1 MKRSFIILNV
11 FFFLTAILFAG
22 NLAAEGGRDALV
34 LYNSRQFKEAIAV
47 CEDEIKSD
55 PTHVDSYVVMCWSLV
70 GNREYAR
77 AEQTAYD
84 GLKQSR
90 YDIRLI
96 EVLGEAKFYLG
107 KNSEALKQ
115 FQEYLSIAPDR
126 TGSRVG
132 IAYYYM
138 GEIYIRQ
145 TKFQHADISL
155 SAAVR
160 KQPLSDYWWTRLGY
174 AREMAGNYYEAM
186 TAYEE
191 ALKLDPLKTDAI
203 NGKSRVAAHL
213 R

>member
-1 MKRSFIILNV
+1 MKRSLILI
-11 FFFLTAILFAG
+11 FLALLGVSAFAQKKKDG
-22 NLAAEGGRDALV
+22 LV
-34 LYNSRQFKEAIAV
+34 LYYNKNYKESIAV
-47 CEDEIKSD
+47 CEDEIKAD
-55 PTHVDSYVVMCWSLV
+55 PNRVDSYVVLCWSLI

-77 AEQTAYD
+77 AEQRAYD
-84 GLKQSR
+84 GLKLSR

-107 KNSEALKQ
+107 KNDEALKQ
-115 FQEYLSIAPDR
+115 FQEYISIAPDR

-132 IAYYYM
+132 LAYYFM

-145 TKFQHADISL
+145 TKFQHADIAL

-160 KQPLSDYWWTRLGY
+160 KDPHSDSWWTRLGY
-174 AREMAGNYYEAM
+174 AREMAGNYAESL

-191 ALKLDPLKTDAI
+191 ALKLNPSKTDAVR
-203 NGKSRVAAHL
+203 GKERVAEYI

>member
-1 MKRSFIILNV
+1 M
-11 FFFLTAILFAG
+11 FLVWGSASLFAQ
-22 NLAAEGGRDALV
+22 AKRDALV
-34 LYNSRQFKEAIAV
+34 LYNNRKYKEAIEV
-47 CEDEIKSD
+47 CDEEIKAD
-55 PTHVDSYVVMCWSLV
+55 PGHVDSYVVMCWSLV
-70 GNREYAR
+70 ANREYAR
-77 AEQTAYD
+77 AEQIAYD

-90 YDIRLI
+90 YDMRLI
-96 EVLGEAKFYLG
+96 EVLGEAKYYLG

-132 IAYYYM
+132 TAYYYM

-145 TKFQHADISL
+145 TKFQKADISL

-160 KQPLSDYWWTRLGY
+160 KNPLSDYWWTRLGY

-186 TAYEE
+186 SAYEE
-191 ALKLDPLKTDAI
+191 ALKLDPLKNDAI
-203 NGKSRVAAHL
+203 NGKERVAARL

>member
-1 MKRSFIILNV
+1 MLLSVLV
-11 FFFLTAILFAG
+11 LPLFAQ
-22 NLAAEGGRDALV
+22 NNRDALV
-34 LYNSRQFKEAIAV
+34 LYNNRKFKEAVEV
-47 CEDEIKSD
+47 CEDEIKAD

-77 AEQTAYD
+77 AEQIAYE

-90 YDIRLI
+90 YDMRLI
-96 EVLGEAKFYLG
+96 EVLGEAKYFLG

-115 FQEYLSIAPDR
+115 FQEYLAIAPDR

-132 IAYYYM
+132 TAYYYM

-145 TKFQHADISL
+145 TKFQRADISL

-160 KQPLSDYWWTRLGY
+160 KNPLSDYWWTRLGY

-186 TAYEE
+186 AAYEE

-203 NGKSRVAAHL
+203 NGKDRVAARL

>member
-1 MKRSFIILNV
+1 MAFC
-11 FFFLTAILFAG
+11 FGAFAQSK
-22 NLAAEGGRDALV
+22 RDALV
-34 LYNSRQFKEAIAV
+34 LYNNRKFKDAIDV
-47 CEDEIKSD
+47 CEEEIKAD
-55 PTHVDSYVVMCWSLV
+55 PGHVDSYVVMCWALV

-77 AEQTAYD
+77 AEQVAYE

-90 YDIRLI
+90 YDMRLI
-96 EVLGEAKFYLG
+96 EVLGEAKYFLG
-107 KNSEALKQ
+107 KNSESLKQ

-132 IAYYYM
+132 TAYYYM

-145 TKFQHADISL
+145 TKFQKADISL

-160 KQPLSDYWWTRLGY
+160 KNPLSDSWWTRLGY
-174 AREMAGNYYEAM
+174 AREMAGNYMEAMAAYEA
-186 TAYEE
+186 

-203 NGKSRVAAHL
+203 NGKDRVSAHL

>member
-1 MKRSFIILNV
+1 MKRNLFILILISSFS
-11 FFFLTAILFAG
+11 LFAQ
-22 NLAAEGGRDALV
+22 AKRDALV
-34 LYNSRQFKEAIAV
+34 LYNNRSFKEAVEV
-47 CEDEIKSD
+47 CEEEIKAD

-70 GNREYAR
+70 ANHEYAR

-96 EVLGEAKFYLG
+96 EVLGEAKYYLG

-115 FQEYLSIAPDR
+115 FQEYISIAPDR

-132 IAYYYM
+132 TAYYYM

-160 KQPLSDYWWTRLGY
+160 KSPLSEFWWTRLGY

-186 TAYEE
+186 AAYEE

-203 NGKSRVAAHL
+203 NGKDRVSAHL

>member
-1 MKRSFIILNV
+1 MKRSFI
-11 FFFLTAILFAG
+11 FLFLAISAFSLFAQ
-22 NLAAEGGRDALV
+22 AKRDALV
-34 LYNSRQFKEAIAV
+34 LYNNRNYKEAIEV
-47 CEDEIKSD
+47 CEEEIKAD
-55 PTHVDSYVVMCWSLV
+55 PSHVDSYVVMCWALV

-77 AEQTAYD
+77 AEQIAYD

-96 EVLGEAKFYLG
+96 EVLGEAKYYLG

-132 IAYYYM
+132 TAYYYM

-145 TKFQHADISL
+145 TKFQKADISL

-160 KQPLSDYWWTRLGY
+160 KNPLSDYWWTRLGY
-174 AREMAGNYYEAM
+174 AREMAGNYYESMA
-186 TAYEE
+186 AYEE
-191 ALKLDPLKTDAI
+191 ALKLDPLKTDAL
-203 NGKSRVAAHL
+203 NGKERVSAHL